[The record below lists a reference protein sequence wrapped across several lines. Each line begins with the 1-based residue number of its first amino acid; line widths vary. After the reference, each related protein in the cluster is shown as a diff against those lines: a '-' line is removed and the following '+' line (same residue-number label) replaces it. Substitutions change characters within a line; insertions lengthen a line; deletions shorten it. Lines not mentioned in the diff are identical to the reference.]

1 MMFRDANATGATPG
15 RFPLLRLLWG
25 ATMPGALWWMVPLLG
40 FLAFIGFDGWRSH
53 ASLADVASHLASL
66 FGLVVMCLSLTTQFA
81 LRRRRAAVAGLLR
94 AGDTNQLGEQNGSL
108 VEPGETELTQPV
120 LVGIASAFFGLVC
133 GLMVITLLSG
143 PRSAEVRVSYWS
155 NWVLAAIFW
164 TQAIMLSTGSA
175 RTLYT
180 WGQQRAAAALT
191 AQADVDRARMA
202 ALQAQMNPHFLFN
215 ALNTVAA
222 LLGTD
227 GSRAKATVQSLS
239 GMLKHTLDRS
249 AEPLTTV
256 HDELQ
261 FVRDYLAI
269 EHERFGS
276 RMDVT
281 YDVDPATD
289 VLAVPTM
296 SLQPLVENA
305 IKHAVTTSIEG
316 GRIRISVSRPD
327 EHRLRLS
334 VEDDGPGFGPEAK
347 DGTFLR
353 NVRERLR
360 TLYGDSGTLD
370 VATSP
375 SGARV
380 TMTIPQQLDSSR
392 EIMPFM
398 PSW

>member
-1 MMFRDANATGATPG
+1 
-15 RFPLLRLLWG
+15 
-25 ATMPGALWWMVPLLG
+25 V
-40 FLAFIGFDGWRSH
+40 
-53 ASLADVASHLASL
+53 
-66 FGLVVMCLSLTTQFA
+66 
-81 LRRRRAAVAGLLR
+81 
-94 AGDTNQLGEQNGSL
+94 
-108 VEPGETELTQPV
+108 
-120 LVGIASAFFGLVC
+120 
-133 GLMVITLLSG
+133 
-143 PRSAEVRVSYWS
+143 
-155 NWVLAAIFW
+155 
-164 TQAIMLSTGSA
+164 LSTGSA

-305 IKHAVTTSIEG
+305 IKHAVTTRIEG

-347 DGTFLR
+347 DGTGLR

-360 TLYGDSGTLD
+360 TLYGDSARLET
-370 VATSP
+370 ATSP